1 MKFRLIILIICIMST
16 HQGNNIHKIFDL
28 YDIYDLSK
36 NSNFTFIN
44 SLSNIWEE
52 VKLSGV
58 WEI

>member
-1 MKFRLIILIICIMST
+1 MST